1 MKSKSKNDV
10 IEYKKQ
16 HNLVLKLKKRCKKGF
31 FDNLETKITLNRF
44 GQLLSHISPINMQR
58 VMQIFSLLK
67 IIHKTLLDNLE
78 IANIFNEITI

>member
-67 IIHKTLLDNLE
+67 IIKFYL
-78 IANIFNEITI
+78 IIVK